1 MQCLAAGEWI
11 PGAQLPTESEL
22 AKRFGVAIYTVRA
35 GIGELVDAG
44 ILARRQGKGT
54 FVSKHECDRT
64 RQHFSKVFDHDNR
77 RVAPTREVVTGF
89 RKMRAD
95 ARAVGLLALES
106 RKAPYVYCWD
116 TIVEVELA
124 AVSLRHV
131 IVPAHLFPGLTAQRL
146 RDNLQNLY
154 AVYQDGW
161 GINVIRM
168 TDRVFAAK
176 SGLRATAILKLA
188 PGQPLLQ
195 IDRVAFTYND
205 VPVEFRS
212 RVYDSSRYFYRADQP
227 GI

>member
-1 MQCLAAGEWI
+1 M
-11 PGAQLPTESEL
+11 
-22 AKRFGVAIYTVRA
+22 
-35 GIGELVDAG
+35 
-44 ILARRQGKGT
+44 
-54 FVSKHECDRT
+54 
-64 RQHFSKVFDHDNR
+64 FDHHNR
-77 RVAPTREVVTGF
+77 KIAPTREVVTGF
-89 RKMRAD
+89 RKKRAD
-95 ARAVGLLALES
+95 ARTAGLLALES

-116 TIVEVELA
+116 TIVEVDLG
-124 AVSLRHV
+124 AVSLRHI

-161 GINVIRM
+161 GVNVIRM

-176 SGLRATAILKLA
+176 AGVRAAAILKITR
-188 PGQPLLQ
+188 GKPLLQ
-195 IDRVAFTYND
+195 IDRIAFTYNG